1 MSKQANKTLI
11 GAFVVGA
18 TALVI
23 AGILIFGSGDFF
35 AERPKF
41 VMFFEGSVNG
51 LNVGAPVTFKGV
63 KIGTVTEVNLYF
75 NPEDMSIKIPVYVE
89 FDPKTIMR
97 EKEQVWEKS
106 EKYKF
111 LKPVIERG
119 LRAKLQ
125 LQSLVTG
132 LLMIELDFYPDKPA
146 RLIGYDTRYPEIPTI
161 SSGLD
166 QMLKKVEKL
175 PIDELVN
182 KLTSAIEGIDNAVN
196 SPKLTESMNSVN
208 LALKEISQI
217 ADKINEEIGPIATG
231 VNTTVQDVKK
241 LVQNLDNKVTVLS
254 KDLNETIKESTANLK
269 NLKQATAP
277 DSPVNY
283 QLATTLEELS
293 AAARSLRQ
301 LTDMLEQNPET
312 LLRGKKDKG
321 GY

>member
-18 TALVI
+18 IALAV

-35 AERPKF
+35 SERPVF

-63 KIGTVTEVNLYF
+63 KIGTVKEVNLTF
-75 NPEDMSIKIPVYVE
+75 DTKSMTMKIPVLIE
-89 FDPKTIMR
+89 LEPERIMLESQNTRR
-97 EKEQVWEKS
+97 EP
-106 EKYKF
+106 YKNVKI
-111 LKPVIERG
+111 LIERG

-125 LQSLVTG
+125 LQSMVTG

-146 RLIGYDTRYPEIPTI
+146 RLVGSDPRYPEIPTF

-166 QMLKKVEKL
+166 QMMKKVEKL

-182 KLTSAIEGIDNAVN
+182 KLTSAIQGIDRAVN

-293 AAARSLRQ
+293 AAAKSLRQ
-301 LTDMLEQNPET
+301 LTDMLERNPET

>member
-18 TALVI
+18 IALAV

-35 AERPKF
+35 SVRPIF

-63 KIGTVTEVNLYF
+63 KIGTVKEVNLTF
-75 NPEDMSIKIPVYVE
+75 DTDSMTMKIPVFVE
-89 FDPKTIMR
+89 IEPERITLESQNTRREPYKHVKT
-97 EKEQVWEKS
+97 
-106 EKYKF
+106 
-111 LKPVIERG
+111 LIERG

-125 LQSLVTG
+125 LQSMVTG

-146 RLIGYDTRYPEIPTI
+146 RLVGSDTRYPEIPTF

-182 KLTSAIEGIDNAVN
+182 NLASAIQGINQAVN

-208 LALKEISQI
+208 VALKEISQI

-301 LTDMLEQNPET
+301 LTDMLERNPET

>member
-18 TALVI
+18 IALAV
-23 AGILIFGSGDFF
+23 AGIIIFGSGDFF
-35 AERPKF
+35 SVRPIF
-41 VMFFEGSVNG
+41 VMYFEGSVNG
-51 LNVGAPVTFKGV
+51 LNVGGPVTFKGV
-63 KIGTVTEVNLYF
+63 KIGTVKEIILFFDPKSMTMKIPVLVEF
-75 NPEDMSIKIPVYVE
+75 NPETITTESTTRREPHKYV
-89 FDPKTIMR
+89 KTLID
-97 EKEQVWEKS
+97 
-106 EKYKF
+106 
-111 LKPVIERG
+111 RG

-125 LQSLVTG
+125 LQSMVTG

-146 RLIGYDTRYPEIPTI
+146 RLIGYDTRYPEIPTL

-166 QMLKKVEKL
+166 QMMKKVEKL

-182 KLTSAIEGIDNAVN
+182 NLASAIQGINQAVN
-196 SPKLTESMNSVN
+196 SPNLTESMNSVN

-231 VNTTVQDVKK
+231 VNTTVQEVKK
-241 LVQNLDNKVTVLS
+241 LVQNLDNKVTGLS

-277 DSPVNY
+277 GSPVTY

-301 LTDMLEQNPET
+301 LTDMLERNPET

>member
-1 MSKQANKTLI
+1 MSKQANKTVI

-18 TALVI
+18 IALAV
-23 AGILIFGSGDFF
+23 AGILVFGSGDFF

-51 LNVGAPVTFKGV
+51 LNVGAPVTFRGV
-63 KIGTVTEVNLYF
+63 KIGTVQEINLF
-75 NPEDMSIKIPVYVE
+75 FDPNTKNMRIPVIIE
-89 FDPKTIMR
+89 FEPEAVSLENQNIRR
-97 EKEQVWEKS
+97 EP
-106 EKYKF
+106 YKN
-111 LKPVIERG
+111 LKILIDRG
-119 LRAKLQ
+119 LRGKLQ

-146 RLIGYDTRYPEIPTI
+146 KFAGHDTRYPEIPTI

-175 PIDELVN
+175 PLEELVN
-182 KLTSAIEGIDNAVN
+182 KLSSAIEGLDKTIN
-196 SPKLTESMNSVN
+196 SPNVAESLHSVN

-217 ADKINEEIGPIATG
+217 ADKLNDKIGPITSG
-231 VNTTVQDVKK
+231 VNDTVRDVQK
-241 LVQNLDNKVTVLS
+241 LVQNLDSKVTTLS
-254 KDLNETIKESTANLK
+254 KDLNETIKESTATLK
-269 NLKQATAP
+269 NLQQATAP
-277 DSPVNY
+277 GSTVNY

-293 AAARSLRQ
+293 AAAKSLRQ
-301 LTDMLEQNPET
+301 LTDMLERNPET